1 MRELPNKLYCKKN
14 ARLNIKS
21 FVTATQPNMNGMAPG
36 KAPTKTEMG
45 AETLLRGVYANTYRI
60 IESVPKK
67 PLKKVNSIEKKT
79 PVKAHY

>member
-1 MRELPNKLYCKKN
+1 MPGS
-14 ARLNIKS
+14 ISKS

-45 AETLLRGVYANTYRI
+45 ETLLRGVYANTYRI

-67 PLKKVNSIEKKT
+67 PLKS
-79 PVKAHY
+79 